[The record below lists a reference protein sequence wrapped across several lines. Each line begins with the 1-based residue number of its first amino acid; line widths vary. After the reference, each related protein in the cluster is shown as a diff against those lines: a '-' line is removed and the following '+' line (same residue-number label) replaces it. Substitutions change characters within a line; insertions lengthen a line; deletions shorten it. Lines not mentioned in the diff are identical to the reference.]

1 MYNGCLEYGIT
12 EQYKLYGSNGDKV
25 IKVYEDLHK
34 TKTRQEVI
42 QAMYEKII
50 ELGAHNVT
58 PLIYLFGDLKIQMIL
73 KKKFKNLRNYKNLN
87 S

>member
-12 EQYKLYGSNGDKV
+12 DQYKLYGSNGDKV

-42 QAMYEKII
+42 QAMYEKNYRIR
-50 ELGAHNVT
+50 GA
-58 PLIYLFGDLKIQMIL
+58 
-73 KKKFKNLRNYKNLN
+73 
-87 S
+87 